1 MAQIVL
7 GIGTSHSPLLVLGSG
22 EWEFRSHDDRRNKS
36 LNTLDGRLM
45 SYEALAAER
54 GERYAEQ
61 SNPAL
66 FPALAARAEAALDR
80 LAGAIRA
87 AAPDVLLVVG
97 DDQGELFGHDN
108 MPAISVFYG
117 VELVMRPAEHLASAP
132 PWATRDFWAG
142 YRMDLPHR
150 YPGAPALAQDLIC
163 GLIRQGVDVCA
174 AQRVVDPTKRGFGH
188 AFGFV
193 IQRLARDTNIPML
206 PVLLNTYFPPNTPT
220 SARCFEIGG
229 KIAAALAASG
239 SPARVA
245 VVASGGLSH
254 FLCEE
259 AFDRRLLDALR
270 AHEIDTLTQIP
281 QEALLSGS
289 SEIRNWITVAGM
301 APHLAIDFMEY
312 LPVYRTPLGT
322 GIGLGFVTW
331 GARCANSP
339 NRESSFA
346 VQLSQEQA

>member
-1 MAQIVL
+1 MAKIVL
-7 GIGTSHSPLLVLGSG
+7 GVGTSHSPLLVLGSS
-22 EWEFRSHDDRRNKS
+22 EWEFRSQDDRGNKS

-45 SYEALAAER
+45 SYDALVAER
-54 GERYAEQ
+54 GERYGAQ
-61 SNPAL
+61 CAPGA
-66 FPALAARAEAALDR
+66 FPGLAARAEAALDR
-80 LAGAIRA
+80 IAATIRS

-97 DDQGELFGHDN
+97 DDQGELFGRDN

-117 VELVMRPAEHLASAP
+117 AELVMRPAEHLGFSP

-150 YPGAPALAQDLIC
+150 YPGAPALAQDLIR

-174 AQRVVDPTKRGFGH
+174 TQQVADPTLRGFGH

-193 IQRLARDTNIPML
+193 IQRLVRGSSIPML
-206 PVLLNTYFPPNTPT
+206 PILLNTYFPPNTPT
-220 SARCFEIGG
+220 SARCYEIGT
-229 KIAAALAASG
+229 KIAAALAGAG
-239 SPARVA
+239 GDARVA
-245 VVASGGLSH
+245 VLASGGLSH

-259 AFDRRLLDALR
+259 AFDRKLLAALRSHDIDAL
-270 AHEIDTLTQIP
+270 TQVP

-301 APHLAIDFMEY
+301 LPHLAIDFMEY

-322 GIGLGFVTW
+322 GIGLAFATW
-331 GARCANSP
+331 ETRSPAPAARRSTA
-339 NRESSFA
+339 A
-346 VQLSQEQA
+346 ALSKEEL